1 MSTPMPPPPPEARPK
16 SKPIWKRWWFWVIAV
31 LVALYAIGVASRDT
45 GNTAADSPAASVTT
59 ENVLGMP
66 DLVGLSV
73 PDALQAL
80 LPFGIHMI
88 GQTERLSRKPE
99 GTVLSQDP
107 PAGSE
112 MSEATFVTV
121 VVAKPFPRV
130 PHVTGEKLASA
141 KRTLKRAGFSIG
153 QVTERES
160 GKPKG
165 TVLAQMPAGGK
176 SAKPGTAVTLVVAK
190 PPATSTGSSGNCTA
204 GYSPC
209 LPPASDYDC
218 AGGSGDGPYY
228 TEPGVVYTVSGSDPY
243 GLDADN
249 DGSGCEP

>member
-1 MSTPMPPPPPEARPK
+1 MSSLPPPPEARPK

-45 GNTAADSPAASVTT
+45 EDTAAESPSASVTT
-59 ENVLGMP
+59 ESVSGMP
-66 DLVGLSV
+66 DLVGLSI

-80 LPFGIHMI
+80 EAFGIHMI
-88 GQTERLSRKPE
+88 GQTEQLSRKPE

-130 PHVTGEKLASA
+130 PDVTGQKLTGA

-165 TVLAQMPAGGK
+165 TVLAQTPAEGK
-176 SAKPGTAVTLVVAK
+176 SAKPGTAVGLVVAK
-190 PPATSTGSSGNCTA
+190 PKPTPTSTGGSSNCTP

-218 AGGSGDGPYY
+218 AGGSGDGPKY
-228 TEPGVVYTVSGSDPY
+228 TGFVRVTGSDPY

-249 DGSGCEP
+249 DGYGCE

>member
-1 MSTPMPPPPPEARPK
+1 MSSLPPPPEVRPK

-31 LVALYAIGVASRDT
+31 LFALYAIGVANRDT
-45 GNTAADSPAASVTT
+45 ENTAAESPSASVTT
-59 ENVLGMP
+59 ESVSEMP

-80 LPFGIHMI
+80 EPFGIHMI

-130 PHVTGEKLASA
+130 PDVTGEKLAGA
-141 KRTLKRAGFSIG
+141 KRALKKAGFSVG

-165 TVLAQMPAGGK
+165 TVLAQTPTGGK
-176 SAKPGTAVTLVVAK
+176 SAKPGTAVGLVVAK
-190 PPATSTGSSGNCTA
+190 APATSTGSSGNCTA

-218 AGGSGDGPYY
+218 AGGSGDGPKY
-228 TEPGVVYTVSGSDPY
+228 VYGTVQVTGSDPY
-243 GLDADN
+243 GLDSDN
-249 DGSGCEP
+249 DGVGCE

>member
-1 MSTPMPPPPPEARPK
+1 MSSLPPPPEVRPK

-31 LVALYAIGVASRDT
+31 LFALYAIGVANRDT
-45 GNTAADSPAASVTT
+45 ENTAAESPSASVTT
-59 ENVLGMP
+59 ESVSEMP

-80 LPFGIHMI
+80 EPFGIHMI

-130 PHVTGEKLASA
+130 PDVTGEKLAGA
-141 KRTLKRAGFSIG
+141 KRALKKAGFSVG

-165 TVLAQMPAGGK
+165 TVLAQTPTGGK
-176 SAKPGTAVTLVVAK
+176 SAKPGTAVGLVVAK
-190 PPATSTGSSGNCTA
+190 APATSTGSSGNCTA

-218 AGGSGDGPYY
+218 AGGLG
-228 TEPGVVYTVSGSDPY
+228 TVRSMSTGQSR
-243 GLDADN
+243 
-249 DGSGCEP
+249 

>member
-1 MSTPMPPPPPEARPK
+1 MSSLPPPPEARPK

-31 LVALYAIGVASRDT
+31 LLALYAIGVASRDIE
-45 GNTAADSPAASVTT
+45 NTATDSPSAPVTT
-59 ENVLGMP
+59 ESVSEMP
-66 DLVGLSV
+66 DLVGLST

-80 LPFGIHMI
+80 VPFGIHVM

-130 PHVTGEKLASA
+130 PDVTGEKLASA
-141 KRTLKRAGFSIG
+141 KRTLRRAGLSIG

-165 TVLAQMPAGGK
+165 TVLAQTPAGGK
-176 SAKPGTAVTLVVAK
+176 SAKLDAAVALVLAK
-190 PPATSTGSSGNCTA
+190 PPATNAGSPGNCTA

-218 AGGSGDGPYY
+218 AGGSGDGPKY
-228 TEPGVVYTVSGSDPY
+228 VYGTVQVTGSDPY
-243 GLDADN
+243 GLDS
-249 DGSGCEP
+249 DGDGIGCE

>member
-1 MSTPMPPPPPEARPK
+1 MSSSLPPPPEPRAKPK
-16 SKPIWKRWWFWVIAV
+16 PVWRRWWFWVIAV
-31 LVALYAIGVASRDT
+31 LVALYAIGVANRDT
-45 GNTAADSPAASVTT
+45 EDTAADNPSASATT
-59 ENVLGMP
+59 ESVSGMP

-80 LPFGIHMI
+80 EPFGIHTM

-130 PHVTGEKLASA
+130 PDVRGEELGSA
-141 KRTLKRAGFSIG
+141 KRTLKKAGLSIG

-165 TVLAQMPAGGK
+165 TVLAQTPAGGK
-176 SAKPGTAVTLVVAK
+176 SVKPGTAVALVVAK
-190 PPATSTGSSGNCTA
+190 APATSTGGSGNCTA

-218 AGGSGDGPYY
+218 AGGSGDGPKY
-228 TEPGVVYTVSGSDPY
+228 VYGTVQVTGSDPY
-243 GLDADN
+243 GLDSDN
-249 DGSGCEP
+249 DGYGCE